1 MKKYDAMRLSGTIL
15 LAHLALCAAFLL
27 LLIAASGSTSAFT
40 FRSPYGLVLGLLF
53 IGLPAFAFGWGLR
66 SAKDPFDKKLCW
78 NAAMVLYVLNAAAFL
93 LAPEFGTGNVI
104 AMWWGMPMVPALAGL
119 NAFAAPQSA
128 LYLFGGAL
136 LAAVEPLCLT
146 LGLLSGRRAE
156 NETKNNTGAPAEAA
170 ERTDDKEKNPMR
182 EMILCKLGEVVLKG
196 LNRRSFEDKLIGNL
210 RRRTAK
216 CGNFRIYSKQS
227 TIYVE
232 PVNDESDLA
241 AAYAACKQVFGVIAV
256 SRALPCEKD
265 VQAIIRTAKD
275 YLAPEFA
282 RAKDFKVESKRAD
295 KTFPLTSIQLSQQV
309 GGALHQAFPRCAV
322 NVHDP
327 ELTVFIEIRDDAA
340 YVHGPAE
347 AGAGG
352 LPIGMGGSAVSL
364 LSGGIDSPVASYMMA
379 KRGVSLEMVHFFSPP
394 YTSDA
399 AKEKVLELA
408 QLLTPWCGRLT
419 VHIVPFTEI
428 QEQIRMNCPEDH
440 FTLIM
445 RRFMMRLA
453 QRVADE
459 VRAKALVTG
468 ECLGQVA
475 SQTMEALR
483 VSEDVVEL
491 PVLRPLI
498 GMDKEEIIR
507 ISRKIGTFDTS
518 ILPYED
524 CCTVFTP
531 RHPKTKPHVEEV
543 RELEAVLDV
552 DALCDRAMAGREF
565 VRIKF

>member
-1 MKKYDAMRLSGTIL
+1 
-15 LAHLALCAAFLL
+15 
-27 LLIAASGSTSAFT
+27 
-40 FRSPYGLVLGLLF
+40 
-53 IGLPAFAFGWGLR
+53 
-66 SAKDPFDKKLCW
+66 
-78 NAAMVLYVLNAAAFL
+78 
-93 LAPEFGTGNVI
+93 
-104 AMWWGMPMVPALAGL
+104 
-119 NAFAAPQSA
+119 
-128 LYLFGGAL
+128 
-136 LAAVEPLCLT
+136 
-146 LGLLSGRRAE
+146 
-156 NETKNNTGAPAEAA
+156 
-170 ERTDDKEKNPMR
+170 MR

-232 PVNDESDLA
+232 PVNDESDLT

-327 ELTVFIEIRDDAA
+327 ELTVFIELRDDAA

-445 RRFMMRLA
+445 RRFMMRIA
-453 QRVADE
+453 EKVARQE
-459 VRAKALVTG
+459 NSEALITG
-468 ECLGQVA
+468 ESVGQVA
-475 SQTMEALR
+475 SQTMTALGTT
-483 VSEDVVEL
+483 DMVVDM
-491 PVLRPLI
+491 PVFRPLI
-498 GMDKEEIIR
+498 GFDKEEIIAV
-507 ISRKIGTFDTS
+507 SEKIGTFETS
-518 ILPYED
+518 SLPYED

-531 RHPKTKPHVEEV
+531 RHPATHPKMEKI
-543 RELEAVLDV
+543 LEGESKLDI
-552 DALCDRAMAGREF
+552 DGLIDEAMAGIEI
-565 VRIKF
+565 VCC